1 MRHNIGIGDSI
12 VIAIDGKALSGKVT
26 DTRENSVGKPVIE
39 LELNTSCGYK
49 LVCK

>member
-1 MRHNIGIGDSI
+1 MRLNIGTGDSI

-26 DTRENSVGKPVIE
+26 DTRENSAGRSVIE
-39 LELNTSCGYK
+39 LELDMSCGYK